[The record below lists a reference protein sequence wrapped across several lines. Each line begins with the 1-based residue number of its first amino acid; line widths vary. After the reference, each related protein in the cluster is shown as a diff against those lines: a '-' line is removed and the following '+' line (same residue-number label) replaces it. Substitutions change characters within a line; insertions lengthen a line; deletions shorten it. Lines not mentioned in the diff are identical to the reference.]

1 MAGIF
6 KKLRSGE
13 TKETPRAAF
22 VFDTYLEAHAEASR
36 HRSRDAAS
44 GMISRVEKSPY
55 GGYVVRSWPLEMM
68 ADVDMRLIMGNFGE
82 TNYQDL

>member
-13 TKETPRAAF
+13 AKETPRAAF

-55 GGYVVRSWPLEMM
+55 GGYVVRSWPLEML
-68 ADVDMRLIMGNFGE
+68 ADPDMRLAGRNFSGVAYE
-82 TNYQDL
+82 DL